1 MLRGIGNKWQLGKLR
16 ESWQLH
22 QLAFLIDM
30 FTVIATQ
37 AKLLGLVAYR
47 LDVVGLALQLTP
59 PHETKLLDCE
69 LNKT

>member
-30 FTVIATQ
+30 FTVATQ
-37 AKLLGLVAYR
+37 AKLLGLVDR
-47 LDVVGLALQLTP
+47 LDVGLALQLTP